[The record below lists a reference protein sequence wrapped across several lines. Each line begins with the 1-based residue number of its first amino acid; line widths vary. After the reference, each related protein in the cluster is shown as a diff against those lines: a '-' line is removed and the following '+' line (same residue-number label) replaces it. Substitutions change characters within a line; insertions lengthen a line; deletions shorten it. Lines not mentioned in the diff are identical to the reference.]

1 MGVQTN
7 LFEVDKEQLW
17 EINYLK
23 YQIQLCSDGIENG
36 NWNGYPENL
45 SVRKKRL
52 KELKEQLKNIEKCC
66 M

>member
-7 LFEVDKEQLW
+7 LFEMSQEQIW

-23 YQIQLCSDGIENG
+23 SQIQLCSDGIKNG
-36 NWNGYPENL
+36 NWNGYSENL
-45 SVRKKRL
+45 SIRKERL

-66 M
+66 T